1 MPNLTL
7 LWRRKRP
14 YIRPNK
20 GSKRLVMMS
29 DPKEPNPNATNPA
42 NDDAMNADL
51 GIDQTSS
58 EIADQAAHIA
68 ALNAELKDMKDR
80 YLRAVA
86 ETENIRKRS
95 ERERVEAGQ
104 FAIQRFSKDLL
115 EVADNFR
122 RALEALPADAR
133 KGLSPQIG
141 NLLVGIEA
149 TETQMLAVFER
160 HQLKR
165 LNPKGERFDPHLH
178 QAIAEAPN
186 AETPEGHV
194 SDVAQMGFTLAG
206 RLIRPAMVVV
216 SKGSLGAP
224 PPAEPPK
231 PNGHHAEPPAP
242 GSRLDTKA

>member
-1 MPNLTL
+1 MTT
-7 LWRRKRP
+7 
-14 YIRPNK
+14 
-20 GSKRLVMMS
+20 
-29 DPKEPNPNATNPA
+29 DPKDRDANSPAPA
-42 NDDAMNADL
+42 NDDAL
-51 GIDQTSS
+51 GAELGLDPASAG
-58 EIADQAAHIA
+58 IADQSAHIA

-86 ETENIRKRS
+86 ETENIRKRG
-95 ERERVEAGQ
+95 ERERIEAGQ
-104 FAIQRFSKDLL
+104 FAIQRFAKDLL

-122 RALEALPADAR
+122 RALETLPADAR
-133 KGLSPQIG
+133 KGVSPQIV

-149 TETQMLAVFER
+149 TESQMLSVFER

-165 LNPKGERFDPHLH
+165 LNPKGEKFDPHLH

-216 SKGSLGAP
+216 SKGSAGAAP
-224 PPAEPPK
+224 SAEPPK
-231 PNGHHAEPPAP
+231 ANGHHAEPPQP

>member
-1 MPNLTL
+1 
-7 LWRRKRP
+7 
-14 YIRPNK
+14 
-20 GSKRLVMMS
+20 MMS
-29 DPKEPNPNATNPA
+29 DPKDPHAPQPA
-42 NDDAMNADL
+42 NDADL
-51 GIDQTSS
+51 NAELGVDPASA
-58 EIADQAAHIA
+58 EIADQSAHIA
-68 ALNAELKDMKDR
+68 ALAGELKDMKDR

-104 FAIQRFSKDLL
+104 FAIQRFAKDLL

-122 RALEALPADAR
+122 RAQETLPAGAR
-133 KGLSPQIG
+133 QGLPPQVA

-165 LNPKGERFDPHLH
+165 LNPKGEKFDPHLH
-178 QAIAEAPN
+178 QAIAEAPH
-186 AETPEGHV
+186 AEVPEGHV
-194 SDVAQMGFTLAG
+194 TDVAQMGFTLAG

-216 SKGSLGAP
+216 SKGNLGAAP
-224 PPAEPPK
+224 AAAEPPK
-231 PNGHHAEPPAP
+231 PNGHHAEASPP

>member
-1 MPNLTL
+1 
-7 LWRRKRP
+7 
-14 YIRPNK
+14 
-20 GSKRLVMMS
+20 MS
-29 DPKEPNPNATNPA
+29 DPKDPNASSPA
-42 NDDAMNADL
+42 NDSALDAEL
-51 GIDQTSS
+51 GV
-58 EIADQAAHIA
+58 DQASADIAGQSAHIA
-68 ALNAELKDMKDR
+68 ALTAELKDMKDR

-95 ERERVEAGQ
+95 ERERLEAGQ

-122 RALEALPADAR
+122 RALEALPAEAR
-133 KGLSPQIG
+133 KGLPPQVG

-149 TETQMLAVFER
+149 TEQQMLAVFER

-165 LNPKGERFDPHLH
+165 LNPKGEKFDPHLH

-186 AETPEGHV
+186 ADVPEGHV

-216 SKGSLGAP
+216 SKGSLGAAP
-224 PPAEPPK
+224 STEPPK
-231 PNGHHAEPPAP
+231 PNGHHPEPPPP